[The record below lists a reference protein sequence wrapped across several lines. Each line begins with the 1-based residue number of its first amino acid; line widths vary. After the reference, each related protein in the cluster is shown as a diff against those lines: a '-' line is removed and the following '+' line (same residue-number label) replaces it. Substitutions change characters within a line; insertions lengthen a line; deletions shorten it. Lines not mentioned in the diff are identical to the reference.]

1 MRFASQAAA
10 QQQQQQLRAWAA
22 LELLFHLAL
31 AVEACCKLSV
41 VAGAGGTSSTQ
52 TDIAALLATKAAL
65 IDPQGVLAN
74 WSNATLDAPCSWRGV
89 TCSSSGSRVTELGL
103 EEAGLQGPLA
113 GRPASCNPACAL
125 SLSFSVSQRG
135 LHSLSSFICKSYSK
149 THEVWFLCVMQWRW
163 ATWMS
168 SGG

>member
-1 MRFASQAAA
+1 MIMRFASRAAA
-10 QQQQQQLRAWAA
+10 HQQRQLRAWAA
-22 LELLFHLAL
+22 LELLFHLTL
-31 AVEACCKLSV
+31 VEACCKLSV

-113 GRPASCNPACAL
+113 GRPASCNPTCAL
-125 SLSFSVSQRG
+125 SLFLGVPERTSQ
-135 LHSLSSFICKSYSK
+135 LVKFQLQ
-149 THEVWFLCVMQWRW
+149 ELL
-163 ATWMS
+163 
-168 SGG
+168 